1 MTTNFSADTFFDVAV
16 IGAGPVGLA
25 CALEVQRR
33 GLSVAVLDK
42 GALVNSL
49 IGYPTNM
56 EFFSTPELLEIGG
69 HPMTTLHY
77 KPLREDALD
86 YYRRVAQTEK
96 LTLRLYER
104 VLGLEG
110 EQGNFTVVTDKGR
123 LGARFV
129 VVATGFYDVPNYLRV
144 PGEELPHVTHYYK
157 EPYAHAD
164 QDVVI
169 IGAKNSSA
177 KAALQLLRAG
187 ARPMLVVRGPEISE
201 SVKYWIRPDLVNRI
215 KEGRIGAL
223 FNSTVAR
230 IRAGAVEVN
239 TPEGLRTLPAQHV
252 YALTGYHPDFSFLA
266 ALGITG
272 GTDAART
279 PTHNADTLE
288 TNRPGLYLAG
298 TVCGGLNTSRWF
310 IENGRYHAQLI
321 AARLAGEAAP
331 ELPEIVQQVQSGS

>member
-1 MTTNFSADTFFDVAV
+1 MNSAQTIPSFDVAV

-33 GLSVAVLDK
+33 GLSAVVLDK

-49 IGYPTNM
+49 VGYPTNM

-69 HPMTTLHY
+69 HPMATLHY

-86 YYRRVAQTEK
+86 YYRRVAFTEN

-104 VLGLEG
+104 VIGLEG
-110 EQGNFTVVTDKGR
+110 EQDNFTVVTDKGR
-123 LGARFV
+123 LRTRFV
-129 VVATGFYDVPNYLRV
+129 VVATGFYDVPNYLNV
-144 PGEELPHVTHYYK
+144 PGEDLPHVTHYYK

-187 ARPMLVVRGPEISE
+187 ARPMLVVRGPEVSE
-201 SVKYWIRPDLVNRI
+201 SVKYWIRPDLINRI

-223 FNSTVAR
+223 FNTTVTR
-230 IRAGAVEVN
+230 ITPGAIEVS
-239 TPEGLRTLPAQHV
+239 TPEGPRTLPAQHV
-252 YALTGYHPDFSFLA
+252 YALTGYHPDFSFLT
-266 ALGITG
+266 ALGITC
-272 GTDAART
+272 GTDAAQT
-279 PTHNADTLE
+279 PTHDADTLE

-298 TVCGGLNTSRWF
+298 TVCGGRNTSRWF

-331 ELPEIVQQVQSGS
+331 ALPEVLQPVQL

>member
-1 MTTNFSADTFFDVAV
+1 MNPSDTESSFDVAV

-33 GLSVAVLDK
+33 GLTAVVLDK

-49 IGYPTNM
+49 VGYPTNM

-69 HPMTTLHY
+69 HPMATLHY

-86 YYRRVAQTEK
+86 YYRRVAFTEN

-104 VLGLEG
+104 VTGLEG
-110 EQGNFTVVTDKGR
+110 EEGNFTVVTDKGHIK
-123 LGARFV
+123 ARFV
-129 VVATGFYDVPNYLRV
+129 VVATGFYDLPNYLDV
-144 PGEELPHVTHYYK
+144 PGEDLPHVSHYYK
-157 EPYAHAD
+157 EPYAHAG

-169 IGAKNSSA
+169 IGAKNSAA

-187 ARPMLVVRGPEISE
+187 ARPTLLVRGPDIPE

-223 FNSTVAR
+223 FNSSATR
-230 IRAGAVEVN
+230 IMPGAVEVA
-239 TPEGLRTLPAQHV
+239 TPKGPRTLPAQFV

-266 ALGITG
+266 ALGITC
-272 GTDAART
+272 GTDAAQT
-279 PTHNADTLE
+279 PSHDADTLE

-298 TVCGGLNTSRWF
+298 TVCGGRNTSRWF

-321 AARLAGEAAP
+321 AARLAGEPTPA
-331 ELPEIVQQVQSGS
+331 LPDVLQPVQLGN